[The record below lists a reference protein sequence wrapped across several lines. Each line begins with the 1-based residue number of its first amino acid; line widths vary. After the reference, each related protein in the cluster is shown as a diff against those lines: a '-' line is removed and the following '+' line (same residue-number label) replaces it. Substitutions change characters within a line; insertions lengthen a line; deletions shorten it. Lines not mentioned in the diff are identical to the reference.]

1 MEKIASQMLDKL
13 KTFAEENPDLVKTTL
28 LAGGIGALGG
38 AMIPSSKEEDE
49 ESTATERVGRKLKN
63 ALIGATV
70 VGGAGALLSNA
81 AKNFNTAKFQRQLTP
96 EEKTEQAVASVMGVG
111 HNPVTLGGLALTGG
125 LIGGAKD
132 RKEIYGNAESL
143 ARQLAEGKLDPKQF
157 PALDNAGKA
166 NFKSMFHKDLKGK
179 AAWKALRGNLRGLT
193 AKDADTQAAAADM
206 IRAIS
211 AKTGLKGKELQAFMS
226 DAGLQDFLDPDV
238 TAVAKTDI
246 KRKFRRVFDRNTSRT
261 MSNRARN
268 LSAGLAEAAA
278 YGSGKAWRHLKRNK
292 RTYALATAL
301 PTLVGLGTH
310 YLEPDIEN

>member
-143 ARQLAEGKLDPKQF
+143 ARQLAEGKLDPRQF
-157 PALDNAGKA
+157 SALDAEGKA

-179 AAWKALRGNLRGLT
+179 AAWKALRGNLREL
-193 AKDADTQAAAADM
+193 AADGKEPAAADM

-226 DAGLQDFLDPDV
+226 DAGLQDFLDPNV
-238 TAVAKTDI
+238 TTVPKTDI
-246 KRKFRRVFDRNTSRT
+246 KAKLRRVFDHSTPRT

-268 LSAGLAEAAA
+268 LSEGLAEAAA